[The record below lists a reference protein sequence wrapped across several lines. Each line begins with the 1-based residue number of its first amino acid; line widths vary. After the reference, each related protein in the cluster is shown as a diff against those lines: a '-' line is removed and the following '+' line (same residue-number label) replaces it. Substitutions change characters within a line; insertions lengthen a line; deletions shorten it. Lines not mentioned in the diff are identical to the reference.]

1 MINFKV
7 DQSLPNFSTQGY
19 HRTSHGTLNVFAAT
33 TMSQTKLSEQALE
46 TANSVDLT
54 LKIKM
59 KDTRYD
65 LLATT
70 MR

>member
-19 HRTSHGTLNVFAAT
+19 RTSHGTLNVFAAT